1 MSFRCPSLTLVFVLV
16 GPVEREEIESIE
28 GLTEAYKKI
37 RALQRNGPIIARK
50 VGSKEEANETQLI
63 GRIHKVR

>member
-1 MSFRCPSLTLVFVLV
+1 MRFRCSSLTLVLVSV
-16 GPVEREEIESIE
+16 GPVEGEEIESIE

-63 GRIHKVR
+63 GRVHKVR

>member
-1 MSFRCPSLTLVFVLV
+1 MLV
-16 GPVEREEIESIE
+16 GPVERDEEIESIE
-28 GLTEAYKKI
+28 GLTNAYKKI

-63 GRIHKVR
+63 GRVHKVIYLYA